1 MRVAV
6 FCSSSD
12 RVDPEYV
19 RTAEDVGR
27 KLADRGHELVWGGG
41 RLGLMGAVARG
52 AQDRGGRIVG
62 VIPESM
68 MSVEVAYTDA
78 DELLVVADMRTRKQ
92 EMDQRSDAFLILPG
106 GFGTLEELSEI
117 LVGRVLAHHMR
128 PVVLLDD
135 RGFYRPLL
143 DLFDHFVE
151 HGFAVPGHLAHLRVV
166 ETVDRA
172 LEAVEAGNPS
182 PHGR

>member
-12 RVDPEYV
+12 RIDPGFV
-19 RTAEDVGR
+19 ATAEDLGR
-27 KLADRGHELVWGGG
+27 RLAERGHELVWGGG
-41 RLGLMGAVARG
+41 RSGLMGAVARA
-52 AQDRGGRIVG
+52 AQAAGGRVIG

-68 MSVEVAYTDA
+68 MEVEVAYTDA
-78 DELLVVADMRTRKQ
+78 DELLVVPDMRTRKH
-92 EMDQRSDAFLILPG
+92 EMDVRADAFLVLPG

-135 RGFYRPLL
+135 RGFYGPLL
-143 DLFDHFVE
+143 SLFDHFVQQ
-151 HGFAVPGHLAHLRVV
+151 GFASPGHLTHLQVV
-166 ETVDRA
+166 STLDRA
-172 LEAVEAGNPS
+172 LEAVESGASS
-182 PHGR
+182 PHAG